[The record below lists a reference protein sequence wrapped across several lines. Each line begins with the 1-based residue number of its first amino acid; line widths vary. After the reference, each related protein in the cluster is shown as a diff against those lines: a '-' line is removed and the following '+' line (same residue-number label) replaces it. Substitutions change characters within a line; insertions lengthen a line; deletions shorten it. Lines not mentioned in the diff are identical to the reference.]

1 MLKCKVRKI
10 SIEFFKELTQRSKS
24 KMTNLE
30 DRLSLLES
38 KMNFYRS
45 SSKYW
50 VKTDKTKLARMVWR
64 RSYTK
69 NKCPR

>member
-38 KMNFYRS
+38 KMNFY
-45 SSKYW
+45 
-50 VKTDKTKLARMVWR
+50 
-64 RSYTK
+64 
-69 NKCPR
+69 